1 MPNTSS
7 KASDILNDLNI
18 QKEKWTKTDS
28 GQIVETLIY
37 VGAIEKTVQG
47 CVMHAH
53 KYWDL
58 IFSIHGSL
66 DKELECT

>member
-1 MPNTSS
+1 MPYTSS
-7 KASDILNDLNI
+7 KASDFLNDLNI

-28 GQIVETLIY
+28 GQIVVTLIY

-53 KYWDL
+53 KY
-58 IFSIHGSL
+58 
-66 DKELECT
+66 